1 VSGRGHGCPRWYLLS
16 NFRRTSLFNRG
27 VRRTAVTALLI
38 ALFAAAPAAAQAPVF
53 PLAVKAKLTDCHTG
67 PLVTDRF
74 AVFVGQMPALQGT
87 RRMWMR
93 FDLFERT
100 TASGRWQHVQ
110 VPKFGTWQKS
120 LPGKPGF
127 IYEKRVDQLQAPAD
141 YRAEVRFRWYDAH
154 GTLQRQTRRRTRAC
168 HEPDPRPDLAVGA
181 VTATDAGGG
190 RLRYAIRVRNDGR
203 SDVGPFEAVLSVDG
217 TAQPPATVA
226 GLPAGGA
233 TKVIVVAPACAPGS
247 RIQIALD
254 PGGTIDEARETNNAV
269 SRACPTP

>member
-1 VSGRGHGCPRWYLLS
+1 
-16 NFRRTSLFNRG
+16 
-27 VRRTAVTALLI
+27 VRVAALTALLI
-38 ALFAAAPAAAQAPVF
+38 AILAAVSASAQAPVF
-53 PLAVKAKLTDCHTG
+53 PLPVKAKLTDCHSG
-67 PLVTDRF
+67 PLPTDRF

-100 TASGRWQHVQ
+100 AADGVWQHVQ
-110 VPKFGTWQKS
+110 VPKFGIWQKS

-154 GTLQRQTRRRTRAC
+154 GTLQRQTRRRTRTC
-168 HEPDPRPDLAVGA
+168 HEPDPRPDLAVGT

-203 SDVGPFEAVLSVDG
+203 SDVGPFDAVLSVDG
-217 TAQPPATVA
+217 AAQPPAIVA

-233 TKVIVVAPACAPGS
+233 TKVFVVAPACRPGS
-247 RIQIALD
+247 RIQITLD
-254 PGGTIDEARETNNAV
+254 PAGTIDEVSETNNAV

>member
-1 VSGRGHGCPRWYLLS
+1 
-16 NFRRTSLFNRG
+16 
-27 VRRTAVTALLI
+27 VRRAAVTALFI
-38 ALFAAAPAAAQAPVF
+38 AVLAAIPAAGQAPVL
-53 PLAVKAKLTDCHTG
+53 PLPVKAKLTDCHTG
-67 PLVTDRF
+67 PLLSDRF

-100 TASGRWQHVQ
+100 SASGRWQHVQ

-141 YRAEVRFRWYDAH
+141 YRAQVRFRWYDTQ
-154 GTLQRQTRRRTRAC
+154 GKLQRQTRRTTRTC
-168 HEPDPRPDLAVGA
+168 HEPDPRPDLAVGR
-181 VTATDAGGG
+181 VTATDAGSGK
-190 RLRYAIRVRNDGR
+190 LRYVIHVRNDGR
-203 SDVGPFEAVLSVDG
+203 SDVGPFDTVLSVDG

-233 TKVIVVAPACAPGS
+233 TKVAVVAPRCAPGS
-247 RIQIALD
+247 RIQIAVD
-254 PGGTIDEARETNNAV
+254 PAGTIDEASETNNAV
-269 SRACPTP
+269 SRLCPAV

>member
-1 VSGRGHGCPRWYLLS
+1 
-16 NFRRTSLFNRG
+16 

-38 ALFAAAPAAAQAPVF
+38 ALAAAIPAAAQPAVY
-53 PLAVKAKLTDCHTG
+53 PLPLRAKLTDCHTG
-67 PLVTDRF
+67 PLLADRF
-74 AVFVGQMPALQGT
+74 AVFVGQMPALLGT

-100 TASGRWQHVQ
+100 AASAGWQRLV

-154 GTLQRQTRRRTRAC
+154 GKLQRQARRRTHAC

-190 RLRYAIRVRNDGR
+190 RLRYVIRVRNDGR
-203 SDVGPFEAVLSVDG
+203 SDVGPFDAVLSVDG

-233 TKVIVVAPACAPGS
+233 TRVAVVAPACTPGS

-269 SRACPTP
+269 SRACPTT

>member
-1 VSGRGHGCPRWYLLS
+1 MRTPLL
-16 NFRRTSLFNRG
+16 NRG

-38 ALFAAAPAAAQAPVF
+38 ALLAAIPAAAQAPIF

-67 PLVTDRF
+67 PLLADRF

-100 TASGRWQHVQ
+100 AASGRWQRLV

-141 YRAEVRFRWYDAH
+141 YRAEVRFRWYDAQ
-154 GTLQRQTRRRTRAC
+154 GELQRQTRRRTPTC
-168 HEPDPRPDLAVGA
+168 HEPDPRPDLAVGT
-181 VTATDAGGG
+181 VTATDADSG
-190 RLRYAIRVRNDGR
+190 RLRYVIRVRNDGR
-203 SDVGPFEAVLSVDG
+203 SDVGPFAAVLSVDG
-217 TAQPPATVA
+217 AAQPPVTIA

-233 TKVIVVAPACAPGS
+233 TKLAIIARACTPGS

-254 PGGTIDEARETNNAV
+254 PAGTVDEARETNNAV
-269 SRACPTP
+269 SRACPTPSSPRLHWTEL

>member
-1 VSGRGHGCPRWYLLS
+1 
-16 NFRRTSLFNRG
+16 
-27 VRRTAVTALLI
+27 VRVVALTALCI
-38 ALFAAAPAAAQAPVF
+38 ALLGAVSAAAQAPVL
-53 PLAVKAKLTDCHTG
+53 PLPVKAKLTDCHTG
-67 PLVTDRF
+67 LQPAERF

-93 FDLFERT
+93 FDLFER
-100 TASGRWQHVQ
+100 APGGRWQRVA

-154 GTLQRQTRRRTRAC
+154 GKLQRTAHRRSRTC

-190 RLRYAIRVRNDGR
+190 KLRYLIRVRNDGR
-203 SDVGPFEAVLSVDG
+203 SDVGPFDTVLTVDG
-217 TAQPPATVA
+217 AAQPPATVA

-233 TKVIVVAPACAPGS
+233 TRVPIAAPACAPGS

-254 PGGTIDEARETNNAV
+254 PAGTIDEAHETNNAV